1 MNLSA
6 LTVKPL
12 LWVIG
17 ILLVVI
23 AGMGA
28 GMYVTGAA
36 HDVAMVTIKSDRDGW
51 KGKAEAR
58 ATRLAEVSASNK
70 ANADNVKT
78 LAAKLEEAVGK
89 NQETARILAA
99 AEAARDAARAERD
112 RALSRYQ
119 AEREKAYAT
128 NTTCGSW
135 GSAPVCGVISDSV
148 RQQWE
153 QTRSGDSGADR
164 AGGRGASAAG
174 ADQFYPDRGAQL
186 GTGTGTGDPAGSRVR
201 SGRGLLQ

>member
-12 LWVIG
+12 LWIIG
-17 ILLVVI
+17 ILLVVM
-23 AGMGA
+23 ASMGA
-28 GMYVTGAA
+28 TMYVTSAA
-36 HDVAMVTIKSDRDGW
+36 HAVTLTKAEADRDAW

-58 ATRLAEVSASNK
+58 ATRLAEVQAANK
-70 ANADNVKT
+70 ANADNVTT
-78 LAAKLEEAVGK
+78 LAAKLEQAVGK

-99 AEAARDAARAERD
+99 AEAARDAARVERD

-128 NTTCGSW
+128 NTTCGAW

-153 QTRSGDSGADR
+153 QTRSGDSGADPV
-164 AGGRGASAAG
+164 GGRGASAAG

-186 GTGTGTGDPAGSRVR
+186 GASTGTGDPAR
-201 SGRGLLQ
+201 SGVRPSSGLLQ

>member
-6 LTVKPL
+6 ITVKPL
-12 LWVIG
+12 LWIIAG
-17 ILLVVI
+17 LLLVV
-23 AGMGA
+23 AGMGTT
-28 GMYVTGAA
+28 MYVTGAA
-36 HDVAMVTIKSDRDGW
+36 HEVALTKAESDRDDW

-70 ANADNVKT
+70 ANADNVTT

-89 NQETARILAA
+89 NQETALILAA
-99 AEAARDAARAERD
+99 AERARDAARAERD

-164 AGGRGASAAG
+164 AGGRGAPAAG
-174 ADQFYPDRGAQL
+174 ADQFHPDRGADA
-186 GTGTGTGDPAGSRVR
+186 GAGPGPGDPAWSGVR
-201 SGRGLLQ
+201 SSNGMLQ